1 MNKSMLKEITA
12 VCAKYSHTAGTSM
25 FLMLYDE
32 ATESF
37 TGTCVYG
44 KMLKD
49 EYDVRSDM

>member
-1 MNKSMLKEITA
+1 MNKAMLKEITA
-12 VCAKYSHTAGTSM
+12 VCAKYPYTSGTSM

-32 ATESF
+32 AAESF

-44 KMLKD
+44 KLLKE